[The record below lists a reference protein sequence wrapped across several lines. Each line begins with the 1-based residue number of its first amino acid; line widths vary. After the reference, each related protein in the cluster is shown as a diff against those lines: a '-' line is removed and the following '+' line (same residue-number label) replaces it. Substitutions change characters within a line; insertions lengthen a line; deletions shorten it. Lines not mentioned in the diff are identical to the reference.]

1 MFWRPR
7 RNESM
12 LPHEYHKRWQLNQ
25 LGRWKNGKHHDKE
38 QRQEHEML
46 YLVWQIDRCKLF
58 QLKVWY
64 CLLDCKKLLFCLIS
78 LISGH
83 CPLTTLFF
91 LYFRSLLYLWYIL
104 VIMFVKGDVAILS
117 FICYIHPER
126 WCRKQIIHYYVQQYT
141 LYEKVI
147 GKW

>member
-1 MFWRPR
+1 VFWRPR

-64 CLLDCKKLLFCLIS
+64 CLLDCKKLLFLPYLFNLWS
-78 LISGH
+78 LSPNNAFLSVFPFFALSMIYLSNYVRKRRCCH
-83 CPLTTLFF
+83 FKFYMLYSSWTLVPQANNT
-91 LYFRSLLYLWYIL
+91 LLCSTIYI
-104 VIMFVKGDVAILS
+104 VWKS
-117 FICYIHPER
+117 NR
-126 WCRKQIIHYYVQQYT
+126 
-141 LYEKVI
+141 
-147 GKW
+147 